1 MNAIEQYLEA
11 REDRAAADAEADDN
25 WMRERHGIDPV
36 ERLQR
41 WDTWLRKT
49 LAETLVWPSDKAAA
63 SRLQCQCA
71 HEMTAMVR
79 QLRGRG
85 WLLDGDALA
94 QHIRLCLKPIA
105 EQQRAGKVADFYPY
119 FRASIR
125 RYVGANAEE
134 IQLHARRTGA
144 DEGAQSMS
152 ALMGAFGLGP
162 AATRKGE
169 SLTELI
175 TRRAAETVA
184 AKPLRRPIK
193 KPACNPDAPRLPG
206 L

>member
-1 MNAIEQYLEA
+1 MNSIEQYLED
-11 REDRAAADAEADDN
+11 REQRAADTAEADDR
-25 WMRERHGIDPV
+25 WLRERGGIDPD

-49 LAETLVWPSDKAAA
+49 LAETLQWPASKTAAF
-63 SRLQCQCA
+63 RLQCQCA
-71 HEMTAMVR
+71 NEMTTMVR

-94 QHIRLCLKPIA
+94 QHVRACLAPIA
-105 EQQRAGKVADFYPY
+105 AQQRAGKVEDLWPY

-152 ALMGAFGLGP
+152 ALMTALNLGAVKP
-162 AATRKGE
+162 KAE

-175 TRRAAETVA
+175 TRRAGETT
-184 AKPLRRPIK
+184 KPLRRPIK
-193 KPACNPDAPRLPG
+193 KPASAPDAPLLPG